1 MRSTRP
7 ALLLTVVLA
16 MGLLAPSAALAA
28 DPPLPA
34 SAQDEILVRYRAE
47 TTPAQRAAIA
57 RDLDLSVVRSS
68 KSGRTAVVRGK
79 GVSPATVRRLLK
91 NDPRVVAIGQNHR
104 RELAI
109 DPAQEPDFRDQWGLH
124 NTGQAIDG
132 IDLVSGTSDID
143 IDGLEALRVRTGKP
157 EIVVAVIDDGVDLD
171 HPELVDRAWTNPGE
185 AGALATNGVDDD
197 DNGLID
203 DVHGWDFCHDDDS
216 LHDPNKDGHG
226 THVAGTI
233 AASLNANGVVGVA
246 PGIKIMALKFLEEG
260 NEDCGTDAQ
269 AIDAIDYAAS
279 FGVPIINASWGGT
292 GQNDV
297 LDQAILDS
305 HALFVAASGNAGRDL
320 DAPNVAFYPAESAAP
335 NVLTVG
341 AIDQNGD
348 LAEFTNYGATA
359 VDLVAPGTN
368 ILSTYPQ
375 VSGCSAPCYAWMAGT
390 SMAAPHVTGTA
401 ALVLS
406 GPSLMSTAALRAHLL
421 ARAVPLAQASCY
433 SVTGRIV
440 NAYRAV
446 TSAGPTAMPPCTFR
460 FDTGSIIGS
469 GISTTVSWPAATNP
483 TTGMKYVVWR
493 RRDGSSWSTIATQ
506 SGRAVRQTLAFG
518 TAYKFAT
525 RTRTAGGLLGPIAYG
540 QYVEPTLYQES
551 TSAARYSGRWL
562 TSSSSTYS
570 GGKVRMST
578 QSGAY
583 VEFRRSAMTIAVVG
597 RRGPSSGKARIYVD
611 GVLTATIDLYRSSI
625 RSRTVLF
632 SKSWTTVAPH
642 TIRVVVLGTAG
653 RPRVDIDGFAI
664 LR

>member
-7 ALLLTVVLA
+7 ALLLTVALA
-16 MGLLAPSAALAA
+16 AGLVAPTAAIAA
-28 DPPLPA
+28 DPPLPG
-34 SAQDEILVRYRAE
+34 SARDDILVRYRSDV
-47 TTPAQRAAIA
+47 TPAQRAAIA
-57 RDLDLSVVRSS
+57 RDLQLSIVSAS
-68 KSGRTAVVRGK
+68 KTGRTAVVRGK
-79 GVSPATVRRLLK
+79 GVSTATVRRRLED
-91 NDPRVVAIGQNHR
+91 DPRVVAIGKNHR
-104 RELAI
+104 REFAI

-124 NTGQAIDG
+124 NTGQEIDG
-132 IDLVSGTSDID
+132 IDVVAGVRDVD

-157 EIVVAVIDDGVDLD
+157 EIVVAVIDDGVDLS
-171 HPELVDRAWTNPGE
+171 HPELAGRAWTNPGE
-185 AGALATNGVDDD
+185 AGALSTNGVDDD
-197 DNGLID
+197 GNGYID
-203 DVHGWDFCHDDDS
+203 DVNGWDFCHDDDT

-233 AASLNANGVVGVA
+233 AASLDGSGVVGVA
-246 PGIKIMALKFLEEG
+246 PGIKIMALKFLEDG

-269 AIDAIDYAAS
+269 AVDAIDYAAS

-297 LDQAILDS
+297 LDAAIRDS
-305 HALFVAASGNAGRDL
+305 GALFVAASGNAGRDL
-320 DAPNVAFYPAESAAP
+320 DAPNVDFYPAESSAA
-335 NVLTVG
+335 NILTVG

-348 LAEFTNYGATA
+348 LAEFSNYGATA

-368 ILSTYPQ
+368 ILSSYPA

-390 SMAAPHVTGTA
+390 SMAAPHVAGTA

-406 GPSLMSTAALRAHLL
+406 GSSPLSTATLRTHIL
-421 ARAVPLAQASCY
+421 ARAMPLAQASCF

-460 FDTGSIIGS
+460 FDSGSIIGS

-493 RRDGSSWSTIATQ
+493 RRDGSAWSTIATQ
-506 SGRAVRQTLAFG
+506 SGRSIRQTLGFG
-518 TAYKFAT
+518 TAYRYAT
-525 RTRTAGGLLGPIAYG
+525 RTRTAGGSLGPIAYG

-551 TSAARYSGRWL
+551 TTAARYSGRWL
-562 TSSSSTYS
+562 TASSSTYS

-578 QSGAY
+578 QNGAY
-583 VEFRRSAMTIAVVG
+583 VEFRRSAMAIAVVG
-597 RRGPSSGKARIYVD
+597 RRGPTSGKARVYVD
-611 GVLTATIDLYRSSI
+611 GVLAATIDLYRSSV

-632 SKSWTTVAPH
+632 SRSWTTVAPH
-642 TIRVVVLGTAG
+642 TVRVVVLGTSG